1 MIVTVRDPEI
11 LRSLTPESVK
21 TYLRSDHWQE
31 QRLIE
36 DYASLWIRQ
45 GGAGEIYEVLLPL
58 KSEFL
63 DFPRR
68 MAEVL
73 QTLEIVEETSQLEL
87 LSDLFTEASGI
98 TVQGI
103 VINIQEGAF
112 SGRITLMGVV
122 INKLCRIQLELRE
135 PAYEL
140 AIKAYQSR
148 MPVLCRGTLVKY
160 GRSFVLHNPIQFTLD
175 LDAWAETGDIQS
187 MDSIDDRALSIH

>member
-21 TYLRSDHWQE
+21 TYLRSHHWQE
-31 QRLIE
+31 QRQIE
-36 DYASLWIRQ
+36 DQASLWIRQ
-45 GGAGEIYEVLLPL
+45 GRTGEVYEVLLPL

-73 QTLEIVEETSQLEL
+73 QTLEIVEETSQLDL
-87 LSDLFTEASGI
+87 LNDLFTVASDI

-103 VINIQEGAF
+103 VTNLQEGAF

-122 INKLCRIQLELRE
+122 VSKLRRIQLELQE

-175 LDAWAETGDIQS
+175 LDAWADTREIQS
-187 MDSIDDRALSIH
+187 VDSIDRALSLH